1 MDGFLLVVGD
11 SMAGKSRPA
20 YEAMRTNGYLGAD
33 GVTGQTWMISGHR
46 VVVLATLR
54 AHLQDEF

>member
-1 MDGFLLVVGD
+1 
-11 SMAGKSRPA
+11 MAGKSRPA